1 MKNDHT
7 LRGVFAAILTPL
19 RADGRIDV
27 GRLINHCR
35 WVMQQGCHGVS
46 LFGTTG
52 EGNSLTVSERRDA
65 LTKIVAAGVEAAR
78 MIPAV
83 GCCAS
88 DDTIELITQ
97 SVRLG
102 CKAVLV
108 APPFYYKD
116 VGEEGIVSS
125 YGDAI
130 SRIGDDRL
138 RIYLYNIPQ
147 MTGVVITESIIARL
161 LERYPETIRG
171 LKDSS
176 GDPDYARSV
185 LKSFPGLELFTGNE
199 RRMAEILRHGGA
211 GTIGG
216 IANIWPASLR
226 DLYDNWDKPE
236 ANGIADKI
244 GRVTAAVDS
253 FAGIAALKHVLGHYQ
268 NDRVWPRVRPPLESL
283 TGEQGRRLIAEIE
296 AAGYTSP
303 VARGAA

>member
-1 MKNDHT
+1 MENDRT
-7 LRGVFAAILTPL
+7 LQGVFAAALTPL

-35 WVMQQGCHGVS
+35 WLIQQGCHGVS

-52 EGNSLTVSERRDA
+52 EGNSLTVNERRDA
-65 LTKIVAAGVEAAR
+65 LTKVVAAGIEAAR
-78 MIPAV
+78 IIPAV

-130 SRIGDDRL
+130 ERIGDDRL
-138 RIYLYNIPQ
+138 RMYLYNIPQ
-147 MTGVVITESIIARL
+147 MTGVIITESIIASL

-176 GDPDYARSV
+176 GDPDYAPSV
-185 LKSFPGLELFTGNE
+185 LKRFPDLDLFTGNE
-199 RRMAEILRHGGA
+199 GRLAENLRHGGA

-216 IANIWPASLR
+216 IANIWPGCLR

-236 ANGIADKI
+236 AGGTADRI
-244 GRVTAAVDS
+244 DRITEAVDS
-253 FAGIAALKHVLGHYQ
+253 FAGIAALKYVLGHYRR
-268 NDRVWPRVRPPLESL
+268 DRDWPRVRPPLEPL
-283 TGEQGRRLIAEIE
+283 TGEQGRRLIADIE
-296 AAGYTSP
+296 AAGYTP
-303 VARGAA
+303 PAARDAA